1 MGIIVVISILLSPVI
16 ITIYMLA
23 NGYIGDPE
31 DG

>member
-1 MGIIVVISILLSPVI
+1 MGIIVVISILLSPVFI
-16 ITIYMLA
+16 LIYMLA